1 MVIYLYIENGKRG
14 ICVSIAIITG
24 ASSGIGVEFV
34 KQLENFTDG
43 VDEIW
48 AIARRENLL
57 EELKTKTKIPVKPIS
72 LDLTDLKSIYALE
85 QLLKESGKDVSV
97 LINCAGYGKFG
108 SYADIKNSDAL
119 GMVDLNCRALVG
131 VTNVT
136 LPFMKQGAKIL
147 QVCSISS
154 FQPLPLMAVYAA
166 SKVFVLNYSRA
177 LFMELKPRGISVTAL
192 CPGWVDTAFFKTA
205 TDTKNPNAVTK
216 YTFMQTPERVVK
228 QGLKAMK
235 KGRMVS
241 IVGGQNKILYV
252 LNKILPVKMVMKT
265 WIKTQK

>member
-1 MVIYLYIENGKRG
+1 MA
-14 ICVSIAIITG
+14 IAIITG
-24 ASSGIGVEFV
+24 ASSGIGTELVR
-34 KQLENFTDG
+34 QLENYTDT

-57 EELKTKTKIPVKPIS
+57 EELKSKTKIKVKPIP
-72 LDLTDLKSIYALE
+72 LDLTDLKSLDVLE
-85 QLLKESGKDVSV
+85 KMLSEAGKSVSV

-108 SYADIKNSDAL
+108 SWADIENSEAL
-119 GMVDLNCRALVG
+119 GMIDLNCRALVG
-131 VTNVT
+131 ITNVT
-136 LPFMKQGAKIL
+136 LPFMKNGSKIL
-147 QVCSISS
+147 QICSISS
-154 FQPLPLMAVYAA
+154 FQPLPLMSVYAA

-177 LFMELKPRGISVTAL
+177 LYTELKPRGITVTAL

-216 YTFMQTPERVVK
+216 YTFMESPERVVK

-235 KGRMVS
+235 KGRMLS
-241 IVGGQNKILYV
+241 IVGLQNKILYV
-252 LNKILPVKMVMKT
+252 INKILPVKMVMNT